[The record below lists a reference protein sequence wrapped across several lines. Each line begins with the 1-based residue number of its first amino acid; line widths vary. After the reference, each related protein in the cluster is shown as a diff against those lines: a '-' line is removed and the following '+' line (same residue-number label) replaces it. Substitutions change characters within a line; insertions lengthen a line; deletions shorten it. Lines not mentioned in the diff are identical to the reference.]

1 VTGTLTN
8 TAAVF
13 APLVGGATVALAT
26 GIDAVDAGGLGAG
39 ATAGADALGG
49 AGGVGDPGTVGAE
62 ASGTT
67 SGAGAKSDSASALSV
82 PVLGQIVGAYVLI
95 LAALLTALATGLERG
110 FDRTLVAY
118 RVGIALP
125 TAAATYLVAFL
136 GAGLLL

>member
-1 VTGTLTN
+1 VTR
-8 TAAVF
+8 AQSV
-13 APLVGGATVALAT
+13 P
-26 GIDAVDAGGLGAG
+26 
-39 ATAGADALGG
+39 
-49 AGGVGDPGTVGAE
+49 E